1 LYPATGAAQVL
12 LLLSLHAQLTNHLLL
27 SEMNIKKALRSI
39 LALITGLGL
48 TSTISAQSASGS
60 ALPENRFSPSLV
72 KWLDPVNP
80 GFDLALERLTGS
92 RSSIQINIGI
102 MTDAIG
108 VTPFEKYK
116 GLGGG
121 IERKFFKPVKKKH
134 IYPYYALSLGYFHVN
149 YDDES
154 RYSLNN
160 ANAYLDTFSIDKTVY
175 SLCGKTGWQI
185 HSKRFFIDLSMGF
198 GFKYKSTQKTGV
210 NDPAAMELKPIDPSV
225 YYMASK
231 AGKYVQPTIPLNLR
245 FGVMF

>member
-1 LYPATGAAQVL
+1 
-12 LLLSLHAQLTNHLLL
+12 
-27 SEMNIKKALRSI
+27 
-39 LALITGLGL
+39 
-48 TSTISAQSASGS
+48 
-60 ALPENRFSPSLV
+60 
-72 KWLDPVNP
+72 
-80 GFDLALERLTGS
+80 
-92 RSSIQINIGI
+92 
-102 MTDAIG
+102 
-108 VTPFEKYK
+108 
-116 GLGGG
+116 
-121 IERKFFKPVKKKH
+121 
-134 IYPYYALSLGYFHVN
+134 VN

-160 ANAYLDTFSIDKTVY
+160 ANSYLDTFSIDKTVY